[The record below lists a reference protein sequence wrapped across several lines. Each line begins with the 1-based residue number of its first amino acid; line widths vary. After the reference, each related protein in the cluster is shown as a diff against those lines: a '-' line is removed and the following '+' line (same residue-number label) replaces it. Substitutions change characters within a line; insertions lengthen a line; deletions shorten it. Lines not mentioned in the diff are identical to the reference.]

1 MNIQSVLSLILIVAS
16 VSAVMV
22 GSAKA
27 ARADDLKYQ
36 ELVRVMPP
44 QRKSYPILESLEKQL
59 YPSQDFRE
67 QDPAHRLERLEIA
80 MLGSRQA
87 GTVADRLDRL
97 RSEVMNWQIAAAPA
111 SKPSPATQLR
121 AQADDIPPA
130 ELYALKAQERNQIAN
145 ERMRYSKFLMDE
157 RTRARQETN
166 LVRVTNPIVQRF
178 GKRSIDAMFGV
189 KQ

>member
-22 GSAKA
+22 STAGA

-59 YPSQDFRE
+59 YPGRDFRE
-67 QDPAHRLERLEIA
+67 ENPNHRLERLEIA
-80 MLGSRQA
+80 MLGSYQS
-87 GTVADRLDRL
+87 GTIAERLERL
-97 RSEVMNWQIAAAPA
+97 RSEVVNWQIAAAPVA
-111 SKPSPATQLR
+111 KASPAAQLR
-121 AQADDIPPA
+121 AQTDDIPPA

-166 LVRVTNPIVQRF
+166 IVRVANPIVQRL
-178 GKRSIDAMFGV
+178 GKRSIDGIFGV